1 MLRLMMTKIIL
12 IIEHVSGVDYDDT
25 VTKKGFH
32 ERNKTKNIT
41 FTKKESCHNNKL
53 CVREDGIKTQ

>member
-41 FTKKESCHNNKL
+41 FTKKKVVTITNFASGKME
-53 CVREDGIKTQ
+53 